1 MSPYKIIYVILNF
14 QKEQIM
20 TEQIRQIAERIKEIR
35 EISGI
40 SAETLAIRLGVTKEQ
55 YNSYESGNI
64 DIPVG
69 FVFKVSELFN
79 IELSV
84 MLGGDNPKLHVYGVV
99 RNGKGLILE
108 RRKQY
113 RYESLASNFINK
125 KAEPFMVTIDPRP
138 EGETLEFNSHPGQ
151 EFNYV
156 IKGTMMTIIDGHE
169 ITLNEGDSIY
179 FDSGCKHAMKALDNG
194 QVRFLAIVL

>member
-1 MSPYKIIYVILNF
+1 
-14 QKEQIM
+14 M
-20 TEQIRQIAERIKEIR
+20 TEQIKQIAERIKEIR

-40 SAETLAIRLGVTKEQ
+40 SVETLAARLGVPNDL
-55 YNSYESGNI
+55 YILYESGNT

-69 FVFKVSELFN
+69 IIFKIAEFFN

-84 MLGGDNPKLHVYGVV
+84 MLGGENPKLRIYGVV
-99 RNGKGLILE
+99 RDGKGLKLE

-113 RYESLASNFINK
+113 KYESLAYNFIHK
-125 KAEPFMVTIDPRP
+125 EAEPFMVTIDPNN
-138 EGETLEFNSHPGQ
+138 ENSLLEFNSHPGQ

-169 ITLNEGDSIY
+169 IILNEGDSVY
-179 FDSGCKHAMKALDNG
+179 FDSGYKHAMKALNNE
-194 QVRFLAIVL
+194 QVKFLAIVL

>member
-1 MSPYKIIYVILNF
+1 
-14 QKEQIM
+14 M

-40 SAETLAIRLGVTKEQ
+40 SAETLAIKLGISKDL
-55 YNSYESGNI
+55 YNRYESGNI

-69 FVFKVSELFN
+69 IIFEIAELFN
-79 IELSV
+79 VELSV
-84 MLGGDNPKLHVYGVV
+84 MLGGDNPKLHIYGVV
-99 RNGKGLILE
+99 RNGKGLKLE

-113 RYESLASNFINK
+113 RYESLAYNFIHK
-125 KAEPFMVTIDPRP
+125 QAEPFMVTIDPHP
-138 EGETLEFNSHPGQ
+138 EDESTEFNSHPGQ

-169 ITLNEGDSIY
+169 IILNEGDSIY
-179 FDSGCKHAMKALDNG
+179 FDSGCKHAMKALNDE
-194 QVRFLAIVL
+194 QVRFLAVIL

>member
-1 MSPYKIIYVILNF
+1 
-14 QKEQIM
+14 M
-20 TEQIRQIAERIKEIR
+20 TEQIKQIAERIKEIR

-40 SAETLAIRLGVTKEQ
+40 SAETLAGTLDVATDLYLK
-55 YNSYESGNI
+55 YESGDT

-69 FVFKVSELFN
+69 IVFKIAELFH

-84 MLGGDNPKLHVYGVV
+84 MLGGDNPRLRIYGVV
-99 RNGKGLILE
+99 RNGKGLKLE

-113 RYESLASNFINK
+113 KYESLAYNFIHK
-125 KAEPFMVTIDPRP
+125 EAEPFMVTVDPSP
-138 EGETLEFNSHPGQ
+138 ENTLLEFNSHSGQ

-169 ITLNEGDSIY
+169 IILNEGDSIY
-179 FDSGCKHAMKALDNG
+179 FDSGYKHAMKALNNE
-194 QVRFLAIVL
+194 QVKFLALVL

>member
-1 MSPYKIIYVILNF
+1 
-14 QKEQIM
+14 M
-20 TEQIRQIAERIKEIR
+20 TEQIKQIAERIKEIR

-40 SAETLAIRLGVTKEQ
+40 SPETLAGTLDVATDLYLK
-55 YNSYESGNI
+55 YESGDT

-69 FVFKVSELFN
+69 IVFKIAELFH

-84 MLGGDNPKLHVYGVV
+84 MLGGDNPRLRIYGVV
-99 RNGKGLILE
+99 RNGKGLKLE

-113 RYESLASNFINK
+113 KYESLAYNFIHK
-125 KAEPFMVTIDPRP
+125 EAEPFMVTVDPNP
-138 EGETLEFNSHPGQ
+138 ENTLLEFNSHSGQ

-169 ITLNEGDSIY
+169 IILNEGDSIY
-179 FDSGCKHAMKALDNG
+179 FDSGYKHAMKALNNE
-194 QVRFLAIVL
+194 QVKFLAVVL